1 MHARKSWVA
10 IGVATV
16 MSVAACGSSPT
27 SQSADSGGTATASTG
42 DSIYAKYDAF
52 TGADREAKL
61 LEAAKAEG
69 QLDIYTSNTDEG
81 DLIKAF
87 NEKYPDIKVNNF
99 RANSETVLQR
109 TLQEHSA
116 GKTANDIVDTNAGE
130 LIAMSNEGV
139 LAPYKGPGLD
149 NLRDGSKFDNW
160 TASRFNAFVVG
171 WNTKTAGS
179 DIPKQFSDLA
189 DPKYKGR
196 LSMELGDWD
205 WYASMHSYLTDKKGM
220 SDAEVDD
227 LFTKIAANTKVV
239 KGHTVQGELLTAG
252 QFDFALSIYSHT
264 IDKAKRK
271 GAPVE
276 FRPAVEPV
284 IIRPNGVALMAQA
297 RHPAAAELWMD
308 WVLKGDGGQKV
319 IAEATRVPASRN
331 VPGFDDPIPS
341 DAVTYDV
348 PEDKVNKE
356 ESTWSKKYDDL
367 LRNAPKAG

>member
-1 MHARKSWVA
+1 MHASKSWIA
-10 IGVATV
+10 IGAAALLT
-16 MSVAACGSSPT
+16 VAACGSSPT
-27 SQSADSGGTATASTG
+27 ATSADSGDGAATSAG
-42 DSIYAKYDAF
+42 NSIYAKYDGL
-52 TGADREAKL
+52 TGSDREAKL

-69 QLDIYTSNTDEG
+69 QLDIYTSNTDEE

-130 LIAMSNEGV
+130 LIAMSKEGV

-149 NLRDGSKFDNW
+149 HLREGSTFDNW

-171 WNTKTAGS
+171 WNTKGAGN
-179 DIPKQFSDLA
+179 DIPKAFTDLA

-205 WYASMHSYLTDKKGM
+205 WYASMHTYLTEKKGM
-220 SDAEVDD
+220 SEQETDD
-227 LFTKIAANTKVV
+227 LFSKIAANTKVV

-271 GAPVE
+271 GAPVA
-276 FRPAVEPV
+276 FRPPVEPV

-319 IAEATRVPASRN
+319 IAEATRVPASTN
-331 VPGFDDPIPS
+331 VPGFEDPIPAGAVTYLVPE
-341 DAVTYDV
+341 DAVTSKGD
-348 PEDKVNKE
+348 
-356 ESTWSKKYDDL
+356 TWSKKYDDL